1 MDANSIKIAICG
13 QLRAGKSTVSE
24 HLVHNHGFQPV
35 SFGAELKSHADKLFA
50 FSDVYKSEPI
60 VVDDEQ
66 FGGTRT
72 IGKRKPRRLYQD
84 FGEKMREL
92 DPSIW
97 IGHAAEKVRLIELIA
112 AANGE
117 QARIVIDD
125 LRQPNEYDWAR
136 ANGFT
141 IVRVNA
147 PDELRIERAKAA
159 GDDFSIEDLRHPT
172 EMYVQD
178 FEVDFDIWN
187 GVGVESVELER
198 KIDAILS
205 ELAYD
210 GNGDVFYSV
219 K

>member
-72 IGKRKPRRLYQD
+72 IGKRKPRRLLQD
-84 FGEKMREL
+84 FGEKLREL
-92 DPSIW
+92 DPNIW

-125 LRQPNEYDWAR
+125 LRQPNEYEWAR
-136 ANGFT
+136 ANGF
-141 IVRVNA
+141 IVIRVEA
-147 PDELRIERAKAA
+147 SESLRLKRAERS
-159 GDDFSIEDLRHPT
+159 GDSFSEEDLAHDT
-172 EMYVQD
+172 EKH
-178 FEVDFDIWN
+178 VDIFAVDYTITN
-187 GVGVESVELER
+187 EGDLNDLKRQVEEMM
-198 KIDAILS
+198 S
-205 ELAYD
+205 EIRSK
-210 GNGDVFYSV
+210 GGR
-219 K
+219 

>member
-13 QLRAGKSTVSE
+13 QLRSGKSTASV
-24 HLVHNHGFQPV
+24 HLVHNHGFQPI
-35 SFGAELKSHADKLFA
+35 SFGAELKNHADRLFA

-60 VVDDEQ
+60 VINDEQ

-92 DPSIW
+92 DPNIW
-97 IGHAAEKVRLIELIA
+97 IEHAAEKVRLIELIA

-125 LRQPNEYDWAR
+125 LRQPNEYEWAR

-141 IVRVNA
+141 IVRITA
-147 PDELRIERAKAA
+147 DEETRLERAKRA

-172 EMYVQD
+172 ELYVQD

-187 GVGVESVELER
+187 GVGVEQ
-198 KIDAILS
+198 A
-205 ELAYD
+205 
-210 GNGDVFYSV
+210 DVVRRMGEIIRSL
-219 K
+219 

>member
-1 MDANSIKIAICG
+1 MDANSIKIASCG
-13 QLRAGKSTVSE
+13 QIRAGKSTASE
-24 HLVHNHGFQPV
+24 HLVHNPGFQPV

-84 FGEKMREL
+84 FGEKLREL
-92 DPSIW
+92 DPDIW
-97 IGHAAEKVRLIELIA
+97 IGHAAERERLIELIA

-125 LRQPNEYDWAR
+125 LRQPNEYEWAR

-141 IVRVNA
+141 IVRINA
-147 PDELRIERAKAA
+147 NEYTRIARAKEA
-159 GDDFSIEDLRHPT
+159 GDDFSEEDLTHPT
-172 EMYVQD
+172 ELYVDD
-178 FEVDFDIWN
+178 FEADFDIWN
-187 GVGVESVELER
+187 DGVEQARSEEHT
-198 KIDAILS
+198 S
-205 ELAYD
+205 ELQSR
-210 GNGDVFYSV
+210 GHLVC
-219 K
+219 

>member
-13 QLRAGKSTVSE
+13 QIRAGKSTASE

-35 SFGAELKSHADKLFA
+35 SFGAELKSHAGKLFA
-50 FSDVYKSEPI
+50 FSDVYKSESI

-84 FGEKMREL
+84 FGEKLREL
-92 DPSIW
+92 DPNIW

-125 LRQPNEYDWAR
+125 LRQPNEYEWAL
-136 ANGFT
+136 AHGFT
-141 IVRVNA
+141 IVRITA
-147 PDELRIERAKAA
+147 DEGTRLERAKQAD
-159 GDDFSIEDLRHPT
+159 DDFSIEDLRHPT

-187 GVGVESVELER
+187 GVGVEQADVER
-198 KIDAILS
+198 RIDEIVG
-205 ELAYD
+205 EIICD
-210 GNGDVFYSV
+210 
-219 K
+219 

>member
-1 MDANSIKIAICG
+1 MSAIKIAICG
-13 QLRAGKSTVSE
+13 QIRAGKSTVSE

-72 IGKRKPRRLYQD
+72 IGKRKPRRLFQD

-92 DPSIW
+92 DPNIW

-125 LRQPNEYDWAR
+125 LRQPNEYEWAR
-136 ANGFT
+136 ANGF
-141 IVRVNA
+141 ILVRINA
-147 PDELRIERAKAA
+147 NEDTRLERAKQA

-172 EMYVQD
+172 ELFVQD

-187 GVGVESVELER
+187 GVGVEQE
-198 KIDAILS
+198 
-205 ELAYD
+205 
-210 GNGDVFYSV
+210 DVVRRVGEFIRSL
-219 K
+219 

>member
-1 MDANSIKIAICG
+1 MDADSIKIAICG
-13 QLRAGKSTVSE
+13 QIRAGKSTASE

-60 VVDDEQ
+60 VIDDEQ

-97 IGHAAEKVRLIELIA
+97 IGHVAEKVRLIELIA

-125 LRQPNEYDWAR
+125 LRLPIEYEWAL
-136 ANGFT
+136 ANGFV

-159 GDDFSIEDLRHPT
+159 GDDFSEEDLTHET
-172 EMYVQD
+172 EQYVD
-178 FEVDFDIWN
+178 GFSVDYDVLN
-187 GVGVESVELER
+187 DGSTSELER
-198 KIDAILS
+198 KIDELMS
-205 ELAYD
+205 EIKS
-210 GNGDVFYSV
+210 GRESV
-219 K
+219 I

>member
-1 MDANSIKIAICG
+1 MDADSIKIAICG

-72 IGKRKPRRLYQD
+72 IGKRKPRRLFQD

-92 DPSIW
+92 DPNIW

-112 AANGE
+112 TANGE

-125 LRQPNEYDWAR
+125 LRQPNEYEWAR

-141 IVRVNA
+141 IIRVEA
-147 PDELRIERAKAA
+147 
-159 GDDFSIEDLRHPT
+159 SEDLRLKRAEQAGDSFSADDLAHDT
-172 EMYVQD
+172 EQH
-178 FEVDFDIWN
+178 VDGFIVDYTIIN
-187 GVGVESVELER
+187 
-198 KIDAILS
+198 
-205 ELAYD
+205 D
-210 GNGDVFYSV
+210 GNLVDLRRHIGEIMDEI
-219 K
+219 KAKGGR